1 MSCVNSMHDNS
12 NIPYFSSNFALRT
25 SHSSYLAIPTY
36 IFAPMEPLTL
46 CNIFRKVFRTAPPP
60 PLLTTT
66 TTTATTTA
74 TTTTTMSVASSG
86 SVDEAIAFATEFAA
100 GPLELSSS
108 AEQVSE
114 GIRRKI
120 QEDFAGMNAA
130 RVEERANETRVDE
143 EVRAA
148 SAQLQEE
155 SDRSSR
161 VPSAVEALRAR
172 QKNSRKRH

>member
-1 MSCVNSMHDNS
+1 
-12 NIPYFSSNFALRT
+12 
-25 SHSSYLAIPTY
+25 
-36 IFAPMEPLTL
+36 
-46 CNIFRKVFRTAPPP
+46 
-60 PLLTTT
+60 
-66 TTTATTTA
+66 
-74 TTTTTMSVASSG
+74 MSVASSG

-172 QKNSRKRH
+172 QKNSHASIYDFPSDDDDDDDKDDDDHRHCPTTPAKKRKVAPSPSSSSPLKKQRAYPAALGRNEAA

>member
-1 MSCVNSMHDNS
+1 
-12 NIPYFSSNFALRT
+12 
-25 SHSSYLAIPTY
+25 
-36 IFAPMEPLTL
+36 
-46 CNIFRKVFRTAPPP
+46 
-60 PLLTTT
+60 
-66 TTTATTTA
+66 
-74 TTTTTMSVASSG
+74 MSVAFSG

-155 SDRSSR
+155 SDRNASIYDFPSDDDDDDDKDDDDHRHCPTTPAKKRKVAPSPSSSSPLKKQR
-161 VPSAVEALRAR
+161 AYPAALGRNEAA
-172 QKNSRKRH
+172 

>member
-1 MSCVNSMHDNS
+1 
-12 NIPYFSSNFALRT
+12 
-25 SHSSYLAIPTY
+25 
-36 IFAPMEPLTL
+36 
-46 CNIFRKVFRTAPPP
+46 
-60 PLLTTT
+60 
-66 TTTATTTA
+66 
-74 TTTTTMSVASSG
+74 MSVASSG

-143 EVRAA
+143 EQEDASIYDFPSDDDDDDDKDDDDHRHCPTTPAKKRKVAPSPSSSSPLKKQRAYPA
-148 SAQLQEE
+148 ALG
-155 SDRSSR
+155 RN
-161 VPSAVEALRAR
+161 EAA
-172 QKNSRKRH
+172 